1 MKLIQRVLSTI
12 VLIKI
17 KTRPFGTFPKIHPF
31 WWRHPPLEEFCGER
45 ILWEKLTNCFK
56 VGLNFLGRLEIARL
70 RAQKMNRKMIAR
82 FQTSHRKNMYTIFPC
97 HSICSTF
104 LQIGILHG
112 NRPRVCHKYKMVP
125 HLHNDDSLIVANC
138 DISVNKY
145 RRKIPGRQVFLY
157 SSET

>member
-1 MKLIQRVLSTI
+1 MRGVGQ
-12 VLIKI
+12 
-17 KTRPFGTFPKIHPF
+17 RPFGTFPKIHPF

-82 FQTSHRKNMYTIFPC
+82 FQTSQEKYVYNISMSVFVQHK
-97 HSICSTF
+97 
-104 LQIGILHG
+104 QIGFLHG
-112 NRPRVCHKYKMVP
+112 SRPRVCHKYKMVP

-157 SSET
+157 SSKT